1 MITQDQ
7 RATLQLLLERDQSY
21 ADLASLLGE
30 DEAAVRAR
38 ARAALTELV
47 GADPDRNVGLTDYL
61 LGQADPI
68 GRADASRHLRDDPDD
83 NQLATELA
91 VRLRLMFPTA
101 ELPRLPGEARQ
112 SSGLL
117 RRSAPTSGSSGSTA
131 PSRASRLGFGGL
143 DRSQSRLIVICA
155 SGALLLIVIVLAITG
170 AFSGG
175 DDSSTDTEAAGSTS
189 TTAANTDNVLQSVD
203 LKPIGG
209 GDASGTAVFGL
220 ATGDQPY
227 VDLTIKGLDPAPN
240 DQTYVAWL
248 MLTDTKGYP
257 LTPLVGIS
265 QDGAYHDRLPI
276 PQAVLP
282 VIART
287 QFVDVSIAPVKTI
300 RNIVRGAIKNTE
312 LVIDEPGTK
321 VLRGTIPAGQSQSQG
336 GGSGSGT
343 GGG

>member
-7 RATLQLLLERDQSY
+7 RATLQLLLERGQTY

-30 DEAAVRAR
+30 DETAVRAR

-68 GRADASRHLRDDPDD
+68 GRADASRHLREDPDD
-83 NQLATELA
+83 HQLATELA

-112 SSGLL
+112 GGGLL
-117 RRSAPTSGSSGSTA
+117 RRSTPASAGADPDT
-131 PSRASRLGFGGL
+131 PSRASRFGFGGL
-143 DRSQSRLIVICA
+143 NQSQSRLIVICA

-175 DDSSTDTEAAGSTS
+175 GSSSTDTAAAGTTS
-189 TTAANTDNVLQSVD
+189 TTTTADNVLQSVD

-227 VDLTIKGLDPAPN
+227 VDLTIKGLDPPPT

-265 QDGAYHDRLPI
+265 QSGGYQNRLPI
-276 PQAVLP
+276 PSAVLP
-282 VIART
+282 VISRT

-300 RNIVRGAIKNTE
+300 RKLVRGAIQNTE

-336 GGSGSGT
+336 QAGGAGT
-343 GGG
+343 GNGG

>member
-7 RATLQLLLERDQSY
+7 RATLQLLLERGQSY

-30 DEAAVRAR
+30 DEVAVRAR

-83 NQLATELA
+83 NHLATELA

-112 SSGLL
+112 SGGRL
-117 RRSAPTSGSSGSTA
+117 RRGAAVPAAAGSDA
-131 PSRASRLGFGGL
+131 PSRASRFGFGGL
-143 DRSQSRLIVICA
+143 GQSQSRLIVICA
-155 SGALLLIVIVLAITG
+155 SAALLLIVIVLAITG

-175 DDSSTDTEAAGSTS
+175 ADSSTDTQAAGSTS
-189 TTAANTDNVLQSVD
+189 TTATTADNVLQSVD

-227 VDLTIKGLDPAPN
+227 VDLSIKGLDQPPSG
-240 DQTYVAWL
+240 QTYVAWL

-265 QDGAYHDRLPI
+265 QSGAYQNRLAI
-276 PQAVLP
+276 PSAVLP
-282 VIART
+282 VISRT

-300 RNIVRGAIKNTE
+300 RKLVRGAIKNTE

-321 VLRGTIPAGQSQSQG
+321 VLRGTIPAGQAQGG
-336 GGSGSGT
+336 GGSGSGS
-343 GGG
+343 GG